1 MVSLANNFKF
11 QIYILNIV
19 QSPGVCVCV
28 LGVGVLGVGW
38 GGCVWCVV
46 WGGIPCD
53 RDTLDIWPFPESIVH
68 NKIKRY
74 RHVIWRQ

>member
-19 QSPGVCVCV
+19 QSPGVCVFV
-28 LGVGVLGVGW
+28 GGGGVGGGVGW
-38 GGCVWCVV
+38 VCVV
-46 WGGIPCD
+46 CGGIPCD